1 MGTYFYQKFD
11 IWTRMYIC
19 ISFMTM
25 LLKETAKWT
34 EFFYLKEMFHFCHES
49 SKYSMLGHIG
59 RHIRNIVIQH
69 RYIKTWRMFHLG
81 NVNVAHANSQQIQ
94 SRFVIFDI
102 RICTMEK
109 SLWCCLIN
117 ASILI
122 NTSSA
127 LTWKVNLAPRSN
139 HYLHVISDKPLSV
152 KLGIK
157 AAILCEVMEFLHSLV
172 TMWTDGL
179 YNILKKGKQPFRP

>member
-1 MGTYFYQKFD
+1 MDTYFVKSLIYEQECIFVSVLSPCSSRKRLNELSSC
-11 IWTRMYIC
+11 IWKKCLIFVMNHQNIPCWVTWAAI
-19 ISFMTM
+19 
-25 LLKETAKWT
+25 LE
-34 EFFYLKEMFHFCHES
+34 
-49 SKYSMLGHIG
+49 
-59 RHIRNIVIQH
+59 NIVIQH
-69 RYIKTWRMFHLG
+69 RYIKTWRMFHIG

-102 RICTMEK
+102 RIYTMEK

-139 HYLHVISDKPLSV
+139 HYLHVISAKPLSV
-152 KLGIK
+152 KSGIK
-157 AAILCEVMEFLHSLV
+157 ADTLQEVTEL
-172 TMWTDGL
+172 
-179 YNILKKGKQPFRP
+179 